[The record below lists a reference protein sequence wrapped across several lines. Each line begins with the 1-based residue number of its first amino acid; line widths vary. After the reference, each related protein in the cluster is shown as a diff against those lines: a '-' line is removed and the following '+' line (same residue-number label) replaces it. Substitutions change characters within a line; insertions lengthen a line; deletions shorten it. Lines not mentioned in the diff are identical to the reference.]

1 MTKEISIYV
10 PVFNGEKTIKQCLDS
25 IFNQTLIPNKILV
38 INDNSTDNTK
48 KILHDYGNDIRVI
61 NNEKNEGLSH
71 SRFLAVNYLKTK
83 YIASIDADE

>member
-48 KILHDYGNDIRVI
+48 KNL
-61 NNEKNEGLSH
+61 
-71 SRFLAVNYLKTK
+71 T
-83 YIASIDADE
+83 